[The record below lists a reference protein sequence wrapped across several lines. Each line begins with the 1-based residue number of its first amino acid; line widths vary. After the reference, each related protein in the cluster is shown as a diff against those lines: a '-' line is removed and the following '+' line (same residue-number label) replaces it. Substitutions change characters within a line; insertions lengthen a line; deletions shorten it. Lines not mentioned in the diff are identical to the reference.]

1 MANALRHETP
11 FDAMLGEAPREI
23 AARGL
28 TISAAPVAAQ
38 IAITGDMAAAAAALG
53 AIINQVPP
61 AQPNQ
66 IAGKEPYLLWLAPDK
81 RLIVAEVADRFE
93 LGQRLTESL
102 AGKFAAVS
110 DVSDGVAVLDIL
122 GPRAREIIA
131 MGCGLDLDPQLF
143 TPSVSARTLLAGQPV
158 MLYPL
163 ALPEAKWEPG
173 RPHIPQPPNR
183 GYRVHVDRAI
193 LHYLWKWLAQAST
206 AIS

>member
-1 MANALRHETP
+1 MASALRHETP
-11 FDAMLGEAPREI
+11 FDATLGEGSREI
-23 AARGL
+23 AARGV
-28 TISAAPVAAQ
+28 TISAASVAAQ

-53 AIINQVPP
+53 AVINQVPP

-81 RLIVAEVADRFE
+81 RLIVSESGNRYDLAR
-93 LGQRLTESL
+93 RLTSAL
-102 AGKFAAVS
+102 AGKSAAAS

-122 GPRAREIIA
+122 GPRAREIVA

-143 TPSVSARTLLAGQPV
+143 TPAISARTLLANQPV

-163 ALPEAKWEPG
+163 AAPDVKWG
-173 RPHIPQPPNR
+173 TGMPHIPQPPNR
-183 GYRVHVDRAI
+183 GYRLHIDRAI
-193 LHYLWKWLAQAST
+193 LHYLWKWLAQAAT

>member
-1 MANALRHETP
+1 MASALRHATP
-11 FDAMLGEAPREI
+11 FDATLGEGPWQI

-28 TISAAPVAAQ
+28 TITAAPVSAQ
-38 IAITGDMAAAAAALG
+38 IAVTGDMAVAAAAIG
-53 AIINQVPP
+53 AVINQVPP

-66 IAGKEPYLLWLAPDK
+66 IAGKEPYLLWLASDK
-81 RLIVAEVADRFE
+81 RMVVSEVADRFE
-93 LGQRLTESL
+93 LGQRLSESL

-122 GPRAREIIA
+122 GPRAREIVA

-158 MLYPL
+158 LLYPL
-163 ALPEAKWEPG
+163 AVPEVKWEPG
-173 RPHIPQPPNR
+173 MPHIPQPPNR

-193 LHYLWKWLAQAST
+193 LHYLWKWLAQT
-206 AIS
+206 ATALS

>member
-1 MANALRHETP
+1 MASALRHQTP
-11 FDAMLGEAPREI
+11 FDSMLGETPGEI

-28 TISAAPVAAQ
+28 TISPAPVTAQ
-38 IAITGDMAAAAAALG
+38 IAITGDIAAAAAALG
-53 AIINQVPP
+53 AVINQVPP

-81 RLIVAEVADRFE
+81 RMVVSEVADRFE
-93 LGQRLTESL
+93 LGQRLSESL

-122 GPRAREIIA
+122 GPRAREIVA

-158 MLYPL
+158 VLYPL

-193 LHYLWKWLAQAST
+193 LHYLWKWLAQT
-206 AIS
+206 ATALG

>member
-1 MANALRHETP
+1 MASALHHETA
-11 FDAMLGEAPREI
+11 FDATLGETTREI

-38 IAITGDMAAAAAALG
+38 IAITGDMAASAAALG
-53 AIINQVPP
+53 AFINQVPP

-81 RLIVAEVADRFE
+81 RLAVSEGGNRFD
-93 LGQRLTESL
+93 LANRLSSALT
-102 AGKFAAVS
+102 GKFAAVS
-110 DVSDGVAVLDIL
+110 DASDGLAVIDIL

-158 MLYPL
+158 LLYPL
-163 ALPEAKWEPG
+163 AAPEVKWEPG
-173 RPHIPQPPNR
+173 MPHIPQPPNR
-183 GYRVHVDRAI
+183 GYRIHVDRAI
-193 LHYLWKWLAQAST
+193 LHYLWKWLAQAAT
-206 AIS
+206 ALN